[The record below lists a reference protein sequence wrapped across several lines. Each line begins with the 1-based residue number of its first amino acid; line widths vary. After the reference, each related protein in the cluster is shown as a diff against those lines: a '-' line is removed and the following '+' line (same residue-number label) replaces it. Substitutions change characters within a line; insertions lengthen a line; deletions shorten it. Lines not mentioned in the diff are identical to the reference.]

1 MGVWQRTPF
10 IPHTMFIKRKPK
22 IDIEAMANIRPT
34 SKFDLKMQCI
44 AIARG
49 NVEEAEKLYSFLAGD
64 INIPDVTPPTPSVMQ
79 QIKDTAGGILGFVKE
94 NQGDFIQ
101 AYNFIQAIRN
111 NTPIATD
118 TPQATTLPPLNP
130 ES

>member
-1 MGVWQRTPF
+1 
-10 IPHTMFIKRKPK
+10 MFIKRKPK

-49 NVEEAEKLYSFLAGD
+49 NVDEAEKLYSFLAGD

-94 NQGDFIQ
+94 NQGDFVQ
-101 AYNFIQAIRN
+101 AYNFIQAMRN
-111 NTPIATD
+111 NAPIATD